1 MQEYSITTFNE
12 MLTRVSQLYTQFAPK
27 EVQNRKNI
35 HLAKQ
40 TDQVLLTCY
49 LYGILVSCTTFI
61 GIYRLSKSM
70 FGKDF
75 PSRTRFLRTINNL
88 KQTIELMNQGLLKD
102 PVTEEETLGIIDSL
116 PMPLCQPIRNFRA
129 KGANEIADI
138 GYNATKKI
146 WFYGLKF
153 HAIVSHS
160 GLILNFVLSSA
171 SFHDAK
177 VCEDCLTDFQIPIL
191 IGDAGYVGEALAER
205 CAERG
210 TVLIAPPRRN
220 MSKNGVDY
228 RPAKAIRKTVETVFS
243 ELQNFSLEHL
253 TLHQIPSIMV
263 RTQLTVLL
271 YNLLEVEAHKV
282 ESRTLKW
289 TLGLKVLMK

>member
-12 MLTRVSQLYTQFAPK
+12 MLTRVSQLYAQFAPK

-40 TDQVLLTCY
+40 PDEVLLTCY
-49 LYGILVSCTTFI
+49 LFGILISCTSVI

-102 PVTEEETLGIIDSL
+102 QVDDEQTLGIIDSL
-116 PMPLCQPIRNFRA
+116 PVPLCQPIRNFRA
-129 KGANEIADI
+129 KGASEIADI

-153 HAIVSHS
+153 HAIVSRS

-191 IGDAGYVGEALAER
+191 IGDAGYVGEALAGR

-210 TVLIAPPRRN
+210 TVLIATPRRN
-220 MSKNGVDY
+220 MGKNGRDY
-228 RPAKAIRKTVETVFS
+228 RPAKAVRKNVETVFS
-243 ELQNFSLEHL
+243 ELQNFGLEHL
-253 TLHQIPSIMV
+253 TLHKISSIMA

-271 YNLLEVEAHKV
+271 YNLLQVEAHKV
-282 ESRTLKW
+282 EPSTLKW
-289 TLGLKVLMK
+289 TLGLKVFMK

>member
-12 MLTRVSQLYTQFAPK
+12 MLTRVSQLYVQFAPK

-40 TDQVLLTCY
+40 PDEVLLTCY
-49 LYGILVSCTTFI
+49 LFGILVSCTSII

-70 FGKDF
+70 LGKAF

-88 KQTIELMNQGLLKD
+88 KQTIELMNQGLLK
-102 PVTEEETLGIIDSL
+102 TNGSEEEKLGLIDSL
-116 PMPLCQPIRNFRA
+116 PVPLCQPIRNFRA
-129 KGANEIADI
+129 KGACEIADI
-138 GYNATKKI
+138 GYNATKQV

-153 HAIVSHS
+153 HAIVSPS
-160 GLILNFVLSSA
+160 GMIHNFVLSSA

-177 VCEDCLTDFQIPIL
+177 VCEECLTDFKIPIL
-191 IGDAGYVGEALAER
+191 IGDAGYVGQALAGR
-205 CAERG
+205 CAEHG
-210 TVLIAPPRRN
+210 TTLIAIPRKN
-220 MSKNGVDY
+220 MSEAGIDDQPV
-228 RPAKAIRKTVETVFS
+228 KAIRKTIETVFS
-243 ELQNFSLEHL
+243 ELQNFGLEHL
-253 TLHQIPSIMV
+253 TLHQMPSIMV

-282 ESRTLKW
+282 ETNTLKW

>member
-12 MLTRVSQLYTQFAPK
+12 MLTRVSQLYAQFAPK

-40 TDQVLLTCY
+40 PDEVLLTCY
-49 LYGILVSCTTFI
+49 LFGILISCTSII

-70 FGKDF
+70 FGKEF

-88 KQTIELMNQGLLKD
+88 KQTIELMNQGLLKANVSD
-102 PVTEEETLGIIDSL
+102 EEKLGIIDSL
-116 PMPLCQPIRNFRA
+116 PVPLCQPIRNFRA
-129 KGANEIADI
+129 KGACEIADI
-138 GYNATKKI
+138 GYNATKKL

-171 SFHDAK
+171 SFHDTK

-191 IGDAGYVGEALAER
+191 IGDAGYVGQSLAGR
-205 CAERG
+205 CAAQG
-210 TVLIAPPRRN
+210 TALIATPRRN
-220 MSKNGVDY
+220 MSKSGLDY
-228 RPAKAIRKTVETVFS
+228 GPVKAIRKTIETVFS
-243 ELQNFSLEHL
+243 ELQNFGLEHL

-271 YNLLEVEAHKV
+271 YNLLEIEAHKV
-282 ESRTLKW
+282 EPNTLKW
-289 TLGLKVLMK
+289 TMGLKVLMN